1 MNKLPLTI
9 TPEALKATQ
18 QIMQSKDIPDQY
30 GLRIGI
36 RGKGCAGS
44 QEFLLGF
51 DTPSE
56 QDQTYQYEGLPIY
69 IDRAHLMY
77 VIGLEL
83 AFETDEEGNQGFAFN
98 NPSAS

>member
-1 MNKLPLTI
+1 MKELPLTI

-18 QIMQSKDIPDQY
+18 QIMQSKDIPAKY

-51 DTPSE
+51 DTPSV
-56 QDQTYQYEGLPIY
+56 QDQTFQYEGLPIY

-83 AFETDEEGNQGFAFN
+83 AYETDEEGNQGFAFN
-98 NPSAS
+98 NPK

>member
-56 QDQTYQYEGLPIY
+56 QDQTYLFEGLPIY